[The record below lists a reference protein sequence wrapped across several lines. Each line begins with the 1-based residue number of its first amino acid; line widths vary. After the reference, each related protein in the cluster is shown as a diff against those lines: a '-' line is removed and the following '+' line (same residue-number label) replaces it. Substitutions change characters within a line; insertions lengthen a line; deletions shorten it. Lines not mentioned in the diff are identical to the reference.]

1 MKTLT
6 QALAKAS
13 AVIEKTVST
22 TVQEVTGPRPLQDF
36 ELLDQAGSGGP
47 GLAWRIY
54 TARPRDGAPSAPY
67 PVVSVWVLDKRALA
81 EARARA
87 GLSKAAEDAFLDL
100 VRADAARLVRL
111 RHPGVLHVVQ
121 ALDETK
127 AAMAMATEPVFASVS
142 NALGCLDN
150 VGKVPKELKGMVR
163 LGHNVVLFDF
173 ARLYVLFSNDLWQL
187 IYCSE
192 GYRNCS

>member
-1 MKTLT
+1 MALNMKTL
-6 QALAKAS
+6 QHALAKAS

-36 ELLDQAGSGGP
+36 ELLDQVGSGGP

-54 TARPRDGAPSAPY
+54 TARPREGALLTPY

-81 EARARA
+81 ESRARA

-127 AAMAMATEPVFASVS
+127 AAMAMATEPIFASVS
-142 NALGCLDN
+142 NTLGCFDN
-150 VGKVPKELKGMVR
+150 VGRVPKELKGMVR
-163 LGHNVVLFDF
+163 SDTLFIVFYVPRLVVS
-173 ARLYVLFSNDLWQL
+173 ATMYSIVH
-187 IYCSE
+187 
-192 GYRNCS
+192 